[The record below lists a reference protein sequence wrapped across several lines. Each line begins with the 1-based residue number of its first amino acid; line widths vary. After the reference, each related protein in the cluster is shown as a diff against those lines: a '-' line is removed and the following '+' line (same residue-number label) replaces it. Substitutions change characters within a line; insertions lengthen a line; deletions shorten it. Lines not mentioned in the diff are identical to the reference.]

1 MRANSCIDMKAP
13 FWDILHRFRNTI
25 SAMSVK
31 HQIFEQPLNER
42 IRMCLRVE
50 TMMKRF
56 HYFEALKGDWSAYS
70 ALLAILELTTL
81 LERGDLKQELM
92 KELERQHG
100 ALKSLS
106 QHEDIDHTKLDLI
119 LSKQKHS
126 LARLHRL
133 NGKLG
138 EHLNRN
144 DFLLGIKQRA
154 SIPGGTCDFDLPQL
168 RYWLN
173 QSHDQRIRD
182 LHNWAKPYR
191 ELDEVIELILKTL
204 RDSATDKTVVA
215 ENGFYQQPLDT
226 KHSTQLIRI
235 SVNAEATM
243 YPEISA
249 GKHRYSVRFMRMNPD
264 DSPPTQ
270 VKENI
275 QFLLSRC
282 SL

>member
-1 MRANSCIDMKAP
+1 
-13 FWDILHRFRNTI
+13 
-25 SAMSVK
+25 MSVK
-31 HQIFEQPLNER
+31 YQIFEQPLNER

-50 TMMKRF
+50 TLMKRF

-70 ALLAILELTTL
+70 ALLIILELTSL

-100 ALKSLS
+100 ALKALTKH
-106 QHEDIDHTKLDLI
+106 QDLDHAKLDL
-119 LSKQKHS
+119 L
-126 LARLHRL
+126 LERLHKL
-133 NGKLG
+133 DGKLG
-138 EHLNRN
+138 EHLKRN

-182 LHNWAKPYR
+182 LHNWAAPYL

-204 RDSATDKTVVA
+204 RDSATAKMVVA
-215 ENGFYQQPLDT
+215 ENGFYQKPLDT
-226 KHSTQLIRI
+226 KQSTQLVRI
-235 SVNAEATM
+235 SVSVDSTM

-249 GKHRYSVRFMRMNPD
+249 GKHRYSVRFMRVNPGD
-264 DSPPTQ
+264 TPPAQ

-275 QFLLSRC
+275 EFLLSRC
-282 SL
+282 SV